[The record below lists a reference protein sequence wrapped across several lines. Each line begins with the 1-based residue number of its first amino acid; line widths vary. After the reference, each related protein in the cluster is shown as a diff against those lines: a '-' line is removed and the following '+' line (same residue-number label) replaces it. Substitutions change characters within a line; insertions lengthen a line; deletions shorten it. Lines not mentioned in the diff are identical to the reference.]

1 VFFMAFE
8 FSFETTAF
16 TQKRK
21 RVYLISDS
29 QEKMQKSFSS
39 FKSKRSNKSAYRE
52 KLSKIF
58 KNFSEIFR
66 KENFKICFLDY
77 VPKILSRIAS
87 KIVNG
92 KQKS

>member
-1 VFFMAFE
+1 MAFE

-52 KLSKIF
+52 KLSKFSKIF
-58 KNFSEIFR
+58 QKFFEKKIF
-66 KENFKICFLDY
+66 FLDY